1 MKTLLSAALV
11 VLLITAGTLTGSTPA
26 DAAFGFV
33 EKGVSVDTPGIISG
47 LWHGLVAPY
56 ALILGIFNTSIGMY
70 AHPNAG
76 WVYDVGFLIGAGG
89 SLPIGWILA
98 IISLV
103 LLVL

>member
-1 MKTLLSAALV
+1 MIMSIGLFS
-11 VLLITAGTLTGSTPA
+11 GTPA
-26 DAAFGFV
+26 HAEMGFV
-33 EKGVSVDTPGIISG
+33 QPGVSAETPGLISG

-56 ALILGIFNTSIGMY
+56 ALILGLFTEVDIY

-76 WVYDVGFLIGAGG
+76 FAYDAGFLLGVGG

-103 LLVL
+103 LLVI